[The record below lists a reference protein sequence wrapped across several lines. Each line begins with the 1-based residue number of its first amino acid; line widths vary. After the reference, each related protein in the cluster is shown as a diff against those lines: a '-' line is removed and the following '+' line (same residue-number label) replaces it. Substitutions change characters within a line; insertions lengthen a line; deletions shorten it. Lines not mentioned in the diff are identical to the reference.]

1 MKKWLIPSALF
12 LASIAVA
19 QNPLL
24 EDTKTWSCY
33 GDYFFLNVKYQ
44 LGGDTLMNGK
54 TFRKVLAHGS
64 SVPFNFHPDSSQYK
78 SALREQDGKVWVVEK
93 GFITEHLLYNFT
105 KNTGDTIRFYR
116 PIGDFNQGVLPQYVV
131 GKVYKTNTVILNGI
145 SRKRLYIHDPYMVD
159 MLPAQALS
167 QLDPQADVW
176 IEGIGSKTGL
186 FSRMPE
192 WGVVGP
198 QPYLLTCVDLNG
210 SSLYAFNSGYP
221 ASSQDPCFIIP
232 PDGSGS
238 GSTGGGGTGGSD
250 SLILHLSQSLPSSI
264 LLFPNPAKDQLTL
277 SPVKNMRSTVTVYK
291 SDGSFIYAFEKRP
304 VDLMLKLY
312 VSALPAGLYRIRLQ
326 QGETNNWLRFVKE

>member
-24 EDTKTWSCY
+24 EGTKTWSCF

-64 SVPFNFHPDSSQYK
+64 SVPFNFHPDSAQYK

-93 GFITEHLLYNFT
+93 GFITEQLLYNFT

-131 GKVYKTNTVILNGI
+131 GKVYKTNTVVLNGI
-145 SRKRLYIHDPYMVD
+145 PRKRLYIHDPNMVD

-186 FSRMPE
+186 YSRMPE
-192 WGVVGP
+192 WGLVGP
-198 QPYLLTCVDLNG
+198 QPY
-210 SSLYAFNSGYP
+210 
-221 ASSQDPCFIIP
+221 
-232 PDGSGS
+232 
-238 GSTGGGGTGGSD
+238 
-250 SLILHLSQSLPSSI
+250 
-264 LLFPNPAKDQLTL
+264 
-277 SPVKNMRSTVTVYK
+277 
-291 SDGSFIYAFEKRP
+291 
-304 VDLMLKLY
+304 
-312 VSALPAGLYRIRLQ
+312 
-326 QGETNNWLRFVKE
+326 